1 MGCYI
6 FEPEVFRF
14 IPKGK
19 QYGMDTV
26 IKKIITKKKRVT
38 SFISKREFIDIGNK
52 EIYEETD
59 RAYSKKNRKK

>member
-14 IPKGK
+14 IPKDK

-26 IKKIITKKKRVT
+26 IKKIITKKKRVS

-52 EIYEETD
+52 EIYEETN

>member
-6 FEPEVFRF
+6 FETEVFRF
-14 IPKGK
+14 ITKGK
-19 QYGMDTV
+19 QYGMDTM

-52 EIYEETD
+52 EIYEETN